1 MSCVYVINVYVSGAI
16 SAPPATYEKHILLVE
31 VQSNTAV

>member
-1 MSCVYVINVYVSGAI
+1 MFVINVYVTGAI

-31 VQSNTAV
+31 VHSNTAV